1 MQPFLRDDGREYFLP
16 QTASPATTDAL
27 IRPFVEADVD
37 ELVAAVRESYAEV
50 SPWMAWCKADYSAA
64 DAETWIRSTITG
76 RASGT
81 SYHFAVLDAE
91 GVLAGSCG
99 INRIND
105 VDQYANLGYWV
116 RTSRAG
122 RGLASAAV
130 TAVAERAFANTRLN
144 RLEIVVAVGNAKS
157 DRVASKVGAVRE
169 AVLHRRM
176 VVRGV
181 PSDATMYSLVRP
193 PSIRART

>member
-1 MQPFLRDDGREYFLP
+1 MFGNAP
-16 QTASPATTDAL
+16 
-27 IRPFVEADVD
+27 IRPFVESDVH

-50 SPWMAWCKADYSAA
+50 SPWMVWCKADYSAV

-81 SYHFAVLDAE
+81 SYEFAMLDIE
-91 GVLAGSCG
+91 GTLAGACG

-122 RGLASAAV
+122 RGIAPAAV
-130 TAVAERAFANTRLN
+130 TALAEWAFANTRLN

-157 DRVASKVGAVRE
+157 DRVAAKVGAICE
-169 AVLHRRM
+169 GVLRQRL
-176 VVRGV
+176 VVGGA

-193 PSIRART
+193 ASLRAPAG